1 MLAVYLQETLSKIMK
16 SPFYKPKGVVASSQ
30 PRLYQ
35 KQHALTNGDT
45 LRQIS
50 TGTDQRTVLNLNF
63 QEPSMAE
70 VLRQSFLN
78 LHPEISNISA
88 MH

>member
-16 SPFYKPKGVVASSQ
+16 SPFYEPKGVVASSLSR
-30 PRLYQ
+30 PYQ
-35 KQHALTNGDT
+35 KQHGDT

-50 TGTDQRTVLNLNF
+50 TGTDQRTVLHLNF